1 MSASPK
7 IVLTYF
13 AGSGRLT
20 PALLAFKLAGIPF
33 ERENLDHAAWAE
45 ASKDLSRFPLGD
57 IPVMSV
63 DGRVV
68 CESFSIAH
76 YAGVL
81 TNLWPK
87 DAFEST
93 RTLEVFLTIEEV
105 VTGSWGVNFMKTL
118 MGPANPELTAE
129 KQKELREGPFKDHF
143 SFYLR
148 RVNDII
154 VQNGDNGFTV
164 GNSVTVV
171 DFLVWQI
178 VNMFASGH
186 IDHVPANAFDAF
198 PAIKKVAANV
208 ESIEAL
214 KETIAEIN
222 SS

>member
-1 MSASPK
+1 MSSPK

-13 AGSGRLT
+13 DRPGRLT

-93 RTLEVFLTIEEV
+93 RTLEVFLTIEEAIS
-105 VTGSWGVNFMKTL
+105 GAWGVNFKKTL
-118 MGPANPELTAE
+118 MNAANPGLTAE
-129 KQKELREGPFKDHF
+129 KQKELREGPFKEHLL
-143 SFYLR
+143 FYAR

-154 VQNGDNGFTV
+154 VQNGDSGFSV
-164 GNSVTVV
+164 GNSVTVA
-171 DFLVWQI
+171 DFFIWQ
-178 VNMFASGH
+178 VVHMFTCGRF
-186 IDHVPANAFDAF
+186 DHLSSPIFDAF
-198 PAIKKVAANV
+198 PAIKKVVANV

-214 KETIAEIN
+214 KETIATFK
-222 SS
+222 S